1 MSSYLL
7 LLSYGC
13 SNCAL
18 NKRGE
23 TEYTYFV
30 SSKCL
35 AGKVQ
40 VIMYT
45 QCA

>member
-7 LLSYGC
+7 LLSCGC

-30 SSKCL
+30 SSKYSV
-35 AGKVQ
+35 GKVQ
-40 VIMYT
+40 VVMST
-45 QCA
+45 ECA